1 MQAANFMMSPETE
14 LETPGEGHYQ
24 EMELQIRELLEVST

>member
-1 MQAANFMMSPETE
+1 MGCNFVTSPGTE

-24 EMELQIRELLEVST
+24 EIELQIRELLEVSS

>member
-1 MQAANFMMSPETE
+1 MNSPRTE

-24 EMELQIRELLEVST
+24 EIEVQFWELLEVST